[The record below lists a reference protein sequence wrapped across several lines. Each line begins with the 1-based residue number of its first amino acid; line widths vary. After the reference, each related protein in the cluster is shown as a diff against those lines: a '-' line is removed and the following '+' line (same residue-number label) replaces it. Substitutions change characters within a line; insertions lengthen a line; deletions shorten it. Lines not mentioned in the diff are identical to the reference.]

1 MASLQARHS
10 RKCVRE
16 GLRRPWTSFEE
27 ATPAAG
33 CICKPG
39 PMYHVVTRVQG
50 KLVREAVGHNRKLAE
65 RRLRAT
71 QVEVDEDRYEPPSNA
86 TVDEVA
92 DEWLES
98 LRRRSTTQLQY
109 ATTLSYAQAV
119 FGAKR
124 IRKVSTTDVLAFLR
138 HIEDENAKRRSSRR
152 RRKDAASPAVS
163 EATLAKHLRQL
174 SVFFEAAKR
183 RGLIAENPVRRLDA
197 SAKPKPH
204 RKRPSYF
211 TDGELARLWPEL
223 TDTPAYLSAMKLAC
237 TTGMRFGEIAGLRL
251 SDVSLS
257 AREAQ
262 LERQFTGGEEVETP
276 KDREPRTIDLVPAA
290 ADVLEEW
297 LRLRGPF
304 DEGLLFEHEGGGHL
318 LNEEARDLLYAAMK
332 RAGIDRIGERG
343 GKRDVHSFR
352 HTFARIT
359 LEHGAELTWVQKQL
373 GHSSITLTRD
383 TYGHWSR
390 SAEKVAAERL
400 AGAFSV

>member
-1 MASLQARHS
+1 
-10 RKCVRE
+10 
-16 GLRRPWTSFEE
+16 
-27 ATPAAG
+27 
-33 CICKPG
+33 
-39 PMYHVVTRVQG
+39 MYHVVTRVRG
-50 KLVREAVGHNRKLAE
+50 KLVREPVGHNRKLAE

-71 QVEVDEDRYEPPSNA
+71 QVALDEGRYEPPSNA

-92 DEWLES
+92 DEWLAS
-98 LRRRSTTQLQY
+98 LRRRSSTHGQY
-109 ATTLSYAQAV
+109 ATTLAYARAV
-119 FGAKR
+119 FGTKR
-124 IRKVSTTDVLAFLR
+124 IRRVSTTDVLAFLR
-138 HIEDENAKRRSSRR
+138 HVEAENAKRRSRR
-152 RRKDAASPAVS
+152 RREEARSTTVS

-174 SVFFEAAKR
+174 SVFFEAARR

-197 SAKPKPH
+197 SAKPRPR

-223 TDTPAYLSAMKLAC
+223 AARPAYLSALKLAA

-257 AREAQ
+257 AREIE

-290 ADVLEEW
+290 VEVLEEW
-297 LRLRGPF
+297 LELRGPF
-304 DEGLLFEHEGGGHL
+304 EAGLLFEREIGGHL
-318 LNEEARDLLYAAMK
+318 ANEEARDLLYAAMK
-332 RAGIDRIGERG
+332 RAGIERIGERG

-352 HTFARIT
+352 HTFARIA

-390 SAEKVAAERL
+390 KAEKVAAERL
-400 AGAFSV
+400 AGAFAV

>member
-1 MASLQARHS
+1 
-10 RKCVRE
+10 
-16 GLRRPWTSFEE
+16 
-27 ATPAAG
+27 
-33 CICKPG
+33 
-39 PMYHVVTRVQG
+39 MYHVVTRVGG
-50 KLVREAVGHNRKLAE
+50 KLAREAVGHNRKLAE

-71 QVEVDEDRYEPPSNA
+71 EVEIDEDRYVPPSTA

-92 DEWLES
+92 KEWLTS
-98 LRRRSTTQLQY
+98 LRRRSTTQMQY
-109 ATTLSYAQAV
+109 ATTLTYARAV

-138 HIEDENAKRRSSRR
+138 HVEEENGKRRSRR
-152 RRKDAASPAVS
+152 GGRKDAASPVVS

-183 RGLIAENPVRRLDA
+183 RRLIAENPVRRLDA

-211 TDGELARLWPEL
+211 TDSELARLWPEL
-223 TDTPAYLSAMKLAC
+223 SGAPVYLHAMGLAC
-237 TTGMRFGEIAGLRL
+237 MTGMRFGELAGLRL
-251 SDVSLS
+251 ADVSLT
-257 AREAQ
+257 AREIQ

-290 ADVLEEW
+290 VEVLEEW
-297 LRLRGPF
+297 LSLRGPF
-304 DEGLLFEHEGGGHL
+304 EEGLLFERESGGHL

-332 RAGIDRIGERG
+332 RAGIDRVGERG

-352 HTFARIT
+352 HTFARIA

-400 AGAFSV
+400 ADAFSF

>member
-10 RKCVRE
+10 RRCVRE
-16 GLRRPWTSFEE
+16 GLRRPWTSYED
-27 ATPAAG
+27 ATAAG
-33 CICKPG
+33 CICRPG
-39 PMYHVVTRVQG
+39 PMYYVVTRVRE

-71 QVEVDEDRYEPPSNA
+71 QVAVDEDRYEPPSNA
-86 TVDEVA
+86 TVNEVA
-92 DEWLES
+92 DEWLAS
-98 LRRRSTTQLQY
+98 LRRRSTTRLQY
-109 ATTLSYAQAV
+109 ATTLSFARAV
-119 FGAKR
+119 FGTKR
-124 IRKVSTTDVLAFLR
+124 IRKVSTVDVLAFLR
-138 HIEDENAKRRSSRR
+138 HVEEQHAKRRGRR
-152 RRKDAASPAVS
+152 RGGEDADSRVVS

-174 SVFFEAAKR
+174 SVFFEAARR
-183 RGLIAENPVRRLDA
+183 RGVIAENPVRRLDA
-197 SAKPKPH
+197 SAKPKPR
-204 RKRPSYF
+204 RKRPSYL

-223 TDTPAYLSAMKLAC
+223 AERPEYAYAMKLAA

-257 AREAQ
+257 AREIQ
-262 LERQFTGGEEVETP
+262 LERQFTDGEEIETP

-290 ADVLEEW
+290 VEVLEEW

-304 DEGLLFEHEGGGHL
+304 REGLLFERERGGHL
-318 LNEEARDLLYAAMK
+318 ANDEARDLLYDAMK
-332 RAGIDRIGERG
+332 RAGIERIGERG

-352 HTFARIT
+352 HTFARIA

-400 AGAFSV
+400 AGAFAV